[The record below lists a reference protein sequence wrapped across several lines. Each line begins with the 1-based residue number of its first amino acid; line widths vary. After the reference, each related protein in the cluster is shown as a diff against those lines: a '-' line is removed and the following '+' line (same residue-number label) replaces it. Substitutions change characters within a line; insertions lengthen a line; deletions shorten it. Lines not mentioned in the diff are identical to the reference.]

1 MPFLSKLLLMQTIL
15 KPLLISVIAANNG
28 QALQV
33 YPSRKPSSLSHV
45 LHPRG
50 EFAAG
55 AEYIPSLDAK
65 PLAPYEC
72 APKPLVPQTW
82 KDLRIDEYLK
92 YYPRGLEVNL
102 TTFASQN
109 KALNFACGLS
119 QFCSAGQLCSPISG
133 RAWWVLAAVEQ
144 LSFYENSL
152 YIAIA
157 FAATIGAKLV
167 DDLYIQNAKKKYKL
181 FQSIA
186 MVLTL
191 AMGIVSVMAGVVFMV
206 TPGLQGLGVMAAA
219 GAVVAI
225 AQVTMV
231 MKAQAAELEA
241 GKQDT
246 FTKWAHYENQIATW
260 QSNTQKEIGIKFK
273 EIVEYPISSRRGI
286 FGALEGGQFCRNNQ
300 KQDTN
305 DMEKNLARILTI
317 RMAGQ
322 ILRAKKGFITI
333 GDGCSQNGPNGAFS
347 IDDGWLSY
355 CDKRDGVMMNVI
367 YDDDGKSGNHFYNA
381 KLLVEKYQ
389 ITAEYITKQA
399 VDCSKLG
406 KGPDYDPYSDGTNL
420 PLDVNSPCLI
430 NLPVCNTKD
439 RGVRKKLK
447 HHTTPKACRTAGG
460 MSL

>member
-1 MPFLSKLLLMQTIL
+1 MQTIL
-15 KPLLISVIAANNG
+15 QPLLVSIIVANNG

-33 YPSRKPSSLSHV
+33 YPNRKPSSLYHV

-109 KALNFACGLS
+109 KALNFACGLN

-144 LSFYENSL
+144 FSFYENSL

-157 FAATIGAKLV
+157 FAASQAKGMPILWALIFFLLAYETIAFHPDIGAKLV
-167 DDLYIQNAKKKYKL
+167 DDLYVQDAKKKYKL

-206 TPGLQGLGVMAAA
+206 TPGLQALGVMAAG
-219 GAVVAI
+219 GAVLAI

-241 GKQDT
+241 GEQDT

-260 QSNTQKEIGIKFK
+260 QSNTQKEIGVKFK

-286 FGALEGGQFCRNNQ
+286 FGALEGASFVAIIRNRIPMTWKKSWLEFSPSEWPVRYLGQR
-300 KQDTN
+300 KDSSL
-305 DMEKNLARILTI
+305 LAMDAVKMDPTGTRVRMRAPSPPTTAPVAAAALT
-317 RMAGQ
+317 
-322 ILRAKKGFITI
+322 
-333 GDGCSQNGPNGAFS
+333 
-347 IDDGWLSY
+347 
-355 CDKRDGVMMNVI
+355 
-367 YDDDGKSGNHFYNA
+367 
-381 KLLVEKYQ
+381 
-389 ITAEYITKQA
+389 
-399 VDCSKLG
+399 
-406 KGPDYDPYSDGTNL
+406 
-420 PLDVNSPCLI
+420 
-430 NLPVCNTKD
+430 
-439 RGVRKKLK
+439 
-447 HHTTPKACRTAGG
+447 
-460 MSL
+460 